1 MDKQHKEKLKKLAAL
16 ICEHEKLN
24 FMIANIG
31 CRPIGGGPEP
41 FESIL
46 EYFSGSQ
53 IIGFE
58 TDKELCEKLN
68 KESSNSYKFFYQAL
82 GQKNEK
88 RKFYN
93 TIDPMCSSLYQPNDK
108 LLEKYQNL
116 EMAKLKNISE
126 IDTVSLDSFCLEN
139 QIEQIDLIKIDIQGG
154 ELDVFKGG
162 ENILKDT
169 LFIVSEAEFFPLYIN
184 QPLFGDIHNFLIKKD
199 FMFNKFLGFGGR
211 AIKPIIIRNNVN
223 IEDTQY
229 MWTDALF
236 VRDLESVKKLDD
248 QKILKLAAFSF
259 IYGNPDMTFFFL
271 SEYDLRKT
279 TNLKIRYLNSVE
291 SINYK

>member
-1 MDKQHKEKLKKLAAL
+1 MDKLHKEKLKKLTAL
-16 ICEHEKLN
+16 ICGYQKLN

-93 TIDPMCSSLYQPNDK
+93 TIDPMCSSLYEPNDK

-116 EMAKLKNISE
+116 EMSKLKNISE
-126 IDTVSLDSFCLEN
+126 IDTVSLDNFCLEN
-139 QIEQIDLIKIDIQGG
+139 QIKKIDLIKIDIQGG
-154 ELDVFKGG
+154 ELDVFKGA
-162 ENILKDT
+162 EKILKDT
-169 LFIVSEAEFFPLYIN
+169 LFIVSEAEFLPLYIN

-199 FMFNKFLGFGGR
+199 FMFNKFLNFGGR
-211 AIKPIIIRNNVN
+211 AIKPIIINNDVN
-223 IEDTQY
+223 IKVTQY

-236 VRDLESVKKLDD
+236 VRDLETIKKLDD
-248 QKILKLAAFSF
+248 QKILKLSVFSF

-271 SEYDLRKT
+271 SEYDLRNK
-279 TNLKIRYLNSVE
+279 TNLRNDYFNSVE
-291 SINYK
+291 LINYK

>member
-1 MDKQHKEKLKKLAAL
+1 MDELRKEKLKKLTAL
-16 ICEHEKLN
+16 ICGYQKLN

-93 TIDPMCSSLYQPNDK
+93 TIDPMCSSLYEPNDK

-116 EMAKLKNISE
+116 QMSKLKNISE
-126 IDTVSLDSFCLEN
+126 IDTVSLDNFCLKN
-139 QIEQIDLIKIDIQGG
+139 QIEKIDLIKIDIQGG
-154 ELDVFKGG
+154 ELDVFKGA
-162 ENILKDT
+162 EKILKDT
-169 LFIVSEAEFFPLYIN
+169 LFIVSEAEFLPLYIN

-199 FMFNKFLGFGGR
+199 FMFNKFLSFGGR
-211 AIKPIIIRNNVN
+211 AIKPIIIKNNVN
-223 IEDTQY
+223 IEVTQY
-229 MWTDALF
+229 LWTDALF
-236 VRDLESVKKLDD
+236 VRDLETIKKLDD
-248 QKILKLAAFSF
+248 QKILKLSVFSF

-271 SEYDLRKT
+271 SEYDLRNK
-279 TNLKIRYLNSVE
+279 TNLRNDYFNSVE
-291 SINYK
+291 LINYK

>member
-1 MDKQHKEKLKKLAAL
+1 MDKLHKEKLKKLTAL
-16 ICEHEKLN
+16 ICGYQKLN

-68 KESSNSYKFFYQAL
+68 KESSNGYKFFYQAL

-93 TIDPMCSSLYQPNDK
+93 TIDPMCSSLYEPNDK

-116 EMAKLKNISE
+116 EMSKLKNISE
-126 IDTVSLDSFCLEN
+126 IDTVSLDNFCLEN
-139 QIEQIDLIKIDIQGG
+139 QIKKIDLIKIDIQGG
-154 ELDVFKGG
+154 ELDVFKGA
-162 ENILKDT
+162 EKILKDT
-169 LFIVSEAEFFPLYIN
+169 LFIVSEAEFLPLYIN

-199 FMFNKFLGFGGR
+199 FMFNKFLNFGGR
-211 AIKPIIIRNNVN
+211 AIKPIIINNDVN
-223 IEDTQY
+223 IKVTQY

-236 VRDLESVKKLDD
+236 VRDLETIKKLDD
-248 QKILKLAAFSF
+248 QKILKLSVFSF

-271 SEYDLRKT
+271 SEYDLRNK
-279 TNLKIRYLNSVE
+279 TNLRNDYFNSVE
-291 SINYK
+291 LINYK

>member
-1 MDKQHKEKLKKLAAL
+1 MDKIHGEKLKKFAAL
-16 ICEHEKLN
+16 ICEHQKLN
-24 FMIANIG
+24 FTIANIG

-82 GQKNEK
+82 GEKNEK

-126 IDTVSLDSFCLEN
+126 VHTVSLDNFCLYN
-139 QIEQIDLIKIDIQGG
+139 VIEKIDLIKIDIQGG
-154 ELDVFKGG
+154 ELDVFKGA
-162 ENILKDT
+162 EKILKDT
-169 LFIVSEAEFFPLYIN
+169 LFIVSEAQLFPFYIN

-211 AIKPIIIRNNVN
+211 AIKPIIINNNVN
-223 IEDTQY
+223 SGHTQY

-236 VRDLESVKKLDD
+236 VRDLETIKKLDD
-248 QKILKLAAFSF
+248 QKILKLSVFSF
-259 IYGNPDMTFFFL
+259 IYGNPDMTFSFL
-271 SEYDLRKT
+271 SEYDLRNK
-279 TNLKIRYLNSVE
+279 TNLRIHYLNSVE
-291 SINYK
+291 LINYK

>member
-1 MDKQHKEKLKKLAAL
+1 MDELRKEKLKKLTAL
-16 ICEHEKLN
+16 ICGYQKLN

-93 TIDPMCSSLYQPNDK
+93 TIDPMCSSLYEPNDK

-116 EMAKLKNISE
+116 EMSKLKNISE
-126 IDTVSLDSFCLEN
+126 IDTVSLDNFCLEN
-139 QIEQIDLIKIDIQGG
+139 QIKKIDLIKIDIQGG
-154 ELDVFKGG
+154 ELDVFKGA
-162 ENILKDT
+162 EKILKDT

-211 AIKPIIIRNNVN
+211 AIKPIIINNDVN
-223 IEDTQY
+223 IKVTQY

-236 VRDLESVKKLDD
+236 VRDLETIKKLDD
-248 QKILKLAAFSF
+248 QKILKLSVFSF

-271 SEYDLRKT
+271 SEYDLRNK
-279 TNLKIRYLNSVE
+279 TNLRNDYFNSVE
-291 SINYK
+291 LINYK

>member
-1 MDKQHKEKLKKLAAL
+1 MDKLHIEKLKKLTTL
-16 ICEHEKLN
+16 ICEYQKLN
-24 FMIANIG
+24 FTIANIG
-31 CRPIGGGPEP
+31 CRPVGGGPEP
-41 FESIL
+41 FETIL

-88 RKFYN
+88 RNFYN
-93 TIDPMCSSLYQPNDK
+93 TMDPMCSSLYQPNDK
-108 LLEKYQNL
+108 LLEKYHNL
-116 EMAKLKNISE
+116 EVAKLKNISE
-126 IDTVSLDSFCLEN
+126 IDTVSLDNFCLVN
-139 QIEQIDLIKIDIQGG
+139 QIEKIDLIKIDIQGG

-162 ENILKDT
+162 ENTLKDT
-169 LFIVSEAEFFPLYIN
+169 LFIVSEVEFFPLYIN

-199 FMFNKFLGFGGR
+199 FMFNKFLGVSGR
-211 AIKPIIIRNNVN
+211 AIKPIIIGNNMN
-223 IEDTQY
+223 SGNTQY

-248 QKILKLAAFSF
+248 QKILKLAVFSF

-271 SEYDLRKT
+271 SEYDLRNK
-279 TNLKIRYLNSVE
+279 TNLKISYLT
-291 SINYK
+291 SIELIDYK